1 MRNDELKGV
10 AFNSSLRIH
19 HSSFSLLNCAASKRT
34 RKERGVR
41 SVSEEKEKVSNE
53 ISDGTGQFDARFV
66 LWRRFCAD
74 NNIPVETLP
83 SDLTGEAK
91 ERWEQLKSEQ
101 LRKPAEEEKP

>member
-1 MRNDELKGV
+1 M
-10 AFNSSLRIH
+10 A
-19 HSSFSLLNCAASKRT
+19 
-34 RKERGVR
+34 
-41 SVSEEKEKVSNE
+41 EEKPKVSNE

-91 ERWEQLKSEQ
+91 EKWERLKNER
-101 LRKPAEEEKP
+101 LRKPTEK